1 MAKPYE
7 KSLIITLSG
16 LLLLAGVGSGR
27 DSHAQRV
34 IPLPPP
40 PPIIWPDE
48 RSVDPARWTQEDV
61 TQEQKFD
68 TARKEAVA
76 AQQIALDHCKSLPIS
91 DQALC
96 LAQSRLEFEKE
107 MSDLK
112 TTFGIKR

>member
-7 KSLIITLSG
+7 KSLIMTLSC
-16 LLLLAGVGSGR
+16 LMLVAGVVAGR

-48 RSVDPARWTQEDV
+48 RSADPARWTQEDV

-76 AQQIALDHCKSLPIS
+76 AQQIALDHCKSLPTS

-96 LAQSRLEFEKE
+96 LAQSKLEFEKE
-107 MSDLK
+107 MAEIK
-112 TTFGIKR
+112 TKFGIAR

>member
-16 LLLLAGVGSGR
+16 LMLLAGMGAGR
-27 DSHAQRV
+27 DSYAQRA

-48 RSVDPARWTQEDV
+48 RSADPARWSQEDV
-61 TQEQKFD
+61 TPEQKFD

-96 LAQSRLEFEKE
+96 LAQSKLEFEKE
-107 MSDLK
+107 MADIK
-112 TTFGIKR
+112 MKFGISR

>member
-7 KSLIITLSG
+7 KSLIVTLSG
-16 LLLLAGVGSGR
+16 MLCLTGISVGQA
-27 DSHAQRV
+27 SHAQRV

-48 RSVDPARWTQEDV
+48 RSAEPARWTQEDV

-76 AQQIALDHCKSLPIS
+76 AQQIALENCKSLPMS

-107 MSDLK
+107 MRD
-112 TTFGIKR
+112 TRATFGITR

>member
-7 KSLIITLSG
+7 KSLIIALSG
-16 LLLLAGVGSGR
+16 LLLLAGVGVGR
-27 DSHAQRV
+27 NSHAQRV

-48 RSVDPARWTQEDV
+48 RSADPARWTQEDV

-76 AQQIALDHCKSLPIS
+76 AQQIALDHCKSLPTS

-96 LAQSRLEFEKE
+96 LAQSKLEFEKE
-107 MSDLK
+107 MADIRTK
-112 TTFGIKR
+112 FRMMR

>member
-16 LLLLAGVGSGR
+16 LLCLTGMGLGGDVT
-27 DSHAQRV
+27 AQRQ

-48 RSVDPARWTQEDV
+48 RPAEPARWTQEDV

-76 AQQIALDHCKSLPIS
+76 AQQIALDFCKSQPVS
-91 DQALC
+91 DQTLC
-96 LAQSRLEFEKE
+96 LAQTRLAFEKE
-107 MSDLK
+107 MADIK
-112 TTFGIKR
+112 TTFGITR

>member
-1 MAKPYE
+1 MVNPHE
-7 KSLIITLSG
+7 KSLIMALSG
-16 LLLLAGVGSGR
+16 LIFLAGISVGR

-48 RSVDPARWTQEDV
+48 RSADPARWTQEDV

-68 TARKEAVA
+68 TARKESLA
-76 AQQIALDHCKSLPIS
+76 AQQIARDYCRSLPVS

-96 LAQSRLEFEKE
+96 LAQSKLEFEKE
-107 MSDLK
+107 MADIK
-112 TTFGIKR
+112 TKFGITR

>member
-7 KSLIITLSG
+7 KSLIIALSG
-16 LLLLAGVGSGR
+16 LIFLTGLSLGR
-27 DSHAQRV
+27 DGHAQRV
-34 IPLPPP
+34 IPLPAP

-48 RSVDPARWTQEDV
+48 RSADPARWTQEDV

-76 AQQIALDHCKSLPIS
+76 AQQIALDHCKSLPLS

-107 MSDLK
+107 MADIK
-112 TTFGIKR
+112 IKFGITR

>member
-7 KSLIITLSG
+7 KSLIMTLSG
-16 LLLLAGVGSGR
+16 LMLLASVVAGR

-48 RSVDPARWTQEDV
+48 RSADPARWTQEDV
-61 TQEQKFD
+61 TQEQKFE

-76 AQQIALDHCKSLPIS
+76 AQQIALDHCKSLPSS

-107 MSDLK
+107 MAEIK
-112 TTFGIKR
+112 TKFGMTR

>member
-16 LLLLAGVGSGR
+16 LLFLTGISVGQESY
-27 DSHAQRV
+27 AQRGV
-34 IPLPPP
+34 PLPPP

-48 RSVDPARWTQEDV
+48 RSADPARWTQEDV

-76 AQQIALDHCKSLPIS
+76 AQQIALDYCKTLAIS

-96 LAQSRLEFEKE
+96 LAQSKLAFEKE
-107 MSDLK
+107 MADIK
-112 TTFGIKR
+112 TTFGITR

>member
-7 KSLIITLSG
+7 KSLIMTLSG
-16 LLLLAGVGSGR
+16 LMLLAGVLAGR

-48 RSVDPARWTQEDV
+48 RSADPARWTQEDV
-61 TQEQKFD
+61 TQEQKFE

-76 AQQIALDHCKSLPIS
+76 AQQIALDHCKSLPTS

-96 LAQSRLEFEKE
+96 LAQSKLEFEKE
-107 MSDLK
+107 MAEIK
-112 TTFGIKR
+112 TKFGITR

>member
-7 KSLIITLSG
+7 KSLIITLSS
-16 LLLLAGVGSGR
+16 LLCLAGISVGQH
-27 DSHAQRV
+27 SHAQRV
-34 IPLPPP
+34 IQLPPP

-48 RSVDPARWTQEDV
+48 RTPDPARWMQEDI

-68 TARKEAVA
+68 TARKEAIA
-76 AQQIALDHCKSLPIS
+76 AQKIALEYCKSLIIS

-107 MSDLK
+107 MADIRA
-112 TTFGIKR
+112 TFGIKR

>member
-7 KSLIITLSG
+7 KSLIITLYG
-16 LLLLAGVGSGR
+16 LLCVSVMSVGH

-48 RSVDPARWTQEDV
+48 RPADPARWTQEDV
-61 TQEQKFD
+61 TQEQKFN
-68 TARKEAVA
+68 TARNEAVA
-76 AQQIALDHCKSLPIS
+76 AQQIALAHCKSLPIS

-107 MSDLK
+107 MADLK
-112 TTFGIKR
+112 TAFGITR

>member
-7 KSLIITLSG
+7 KSLIMMLSALICLTG
-16 LLLLAGVGSGR
+16 ISVGQESR
-27 DSHAQRV
+27 AQRSL
-34 IPLPPP
+34 PLPPP

-48 RSVDPARWTQEDV
+48 RSPDPARWTQEDV
-61 TQEQKFD
+61 TQEQKFN

-76 AQQIALDHCKSLPIS
+76 AQQIALEHCKSLPIS

-107 MSDLK
+107 MADLK
-112 TTFGIKR
+112 NTFGITR